1 MKLSFS
7 KLFFS
12 SCLILA
18 AAGTEL
24 FPAQPVPF
32 SVRDNMFNQADS
44 GTLGLP
50 YPEGIETSTVWSAEH
65 DGDHFC
71 NGAVITFFN
80 GKYYCQWQSSKDDED
95 APDTHVMYSTSS
107 DAVSWSTPRILCPA
121 LSPSSSSAGAYRSS
135 GGWIVCSST
144 ADADNTAVA
153 GTAAVSN
160 GTARKGTQAPAAM
173 LTALINE
180 WPADITPR
188 GGRTLYMTTRD
199 GIHWTEPKP
208 VTMKDGSPLNAVFEQ
223 DPHIISGGRII
234 GAAHFQ
240 PGLFVSPIYTDDP
253 TGTGGWVRA
262 KFTAHDSGSS
272 TSVEME
278 PSLFVNSSGNI
289 VMIFRDQNSS
299 FVKLASVST
308 DRGESWTPAVKTAMP
323 DARTKQ
329 SAGNFDDG
337 TSFMV
342 GNPVNSKMRI
352 PLAVT
357 LSKDGMRFDSSYL
370 LRSAQSENSG
380 NSQNPHVERLEVKFP
395 GKAKKPGFHYPKS
408 FVHNGYLFVVYTESK
423 EAVKCTRIPVV
434 SLEK

>member
-107 DAVSWSTPRILCPA
+107 DAVSWSTPRVLCPA
-121 LSPSSSSAGAYRSS
+121 RSSSSSSAGAYRSS
-135 GGWIVCSST
+135 GGWIVCS
-144 ADADNTAVA
+144 N
-153 GTAAVSN
+153 
-160 GTARKGTQAPAAM
+160 AREGTQAPAVM

-188 GGRTLYMTTRD
+188 GGRTLFMTTQD

-223 DPHIISGGRII
+223 DPHIIRGGRIV

-240 PGLFVSPIYTDDP
+240 PGLFVSPIYTDNP

-289 VMIFRDQNSS
+289 VMIFRDQSSS
-299 FVKLASVST
+299 FVKLASIST
-308 DRGESWTPAVKTAMP
+308 DNGETWTPAVKTAMP

-342 GNPVNSKMRI
+342 GNPVNNKIRS

-357 LSKDGMRFDSSYL
+357 LSKDGMLFDTSYL
-370 LRSAQSENSG
+370 LRSTNGGNSG
-380 NSQNPHVERLEVKFP
+380 SSPEHLEVRFP
-395 GKAKKPGFHYPKS
+395 GKAKKTGFHYPKS
-408 FVHNGYLFVVYTESK
+408 FVHNGYLFVVYTENK